1 MTMMR
6 IPIMMMGSDDD
17 DCIDGDDCI
26 NDNDVT
32 NI

>member
-17 DCIDGDDCI
+17 GCIDGDDCI